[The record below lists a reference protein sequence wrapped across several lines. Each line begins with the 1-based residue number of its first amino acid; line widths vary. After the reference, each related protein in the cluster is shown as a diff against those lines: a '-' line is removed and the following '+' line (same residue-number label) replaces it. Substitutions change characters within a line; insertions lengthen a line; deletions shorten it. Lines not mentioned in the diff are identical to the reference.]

1 LSPGEKCR
9 SKKGQGERRA
19 DGQRSRNQIDHRAGA
34 GFSLFKYCSHSEPGL
49 NCGNPTLRFG
59 EVLDFSLSLRLRH
72 PFAGPAAF
80 PITFKNNAESPLPK
94 PFARFVQ
101 QEFSKHHALCFI
113 SHVHFIGVSDAPFR
127 RDIAAIMQSPW
138 ILLTPQLA

>member
-72 PFAGPAAF
+72 PLLDQQRSR
-80 PITFKNNAESPLPK
+80 SPSKTTQNPRSLSLL
-94 PFARFVQ
+94 RDL
-101 QEFSKHHALCFI
+101 FSKNFQSIMPFVSFLMFI
-113 SHVHFIGVSDAPFR
+113 SSVSQMRRLGV
-127 RDIAAIMQSPW
+127 I
-138 ILLTPQLA
+138 